1 MNEAGGLYEQ
11 IALWSQILGSLAF
24 VAVLLYIFR
33 RFVAP
38 AVVASQARKNAELIE
53 AEQRRDA
60 AKADVEVAKRE
71 LEAAQ
76 HEVVAITQ
84 RAGVDGKR
92 ERERLIA
99 EATSEGER
107 LVRNAEG
114 ELARGREAARVALR
128 DELLEKALTVA
139 REAASQRIDERKDR
153 ELVEA
158 VLASIHTP
166 PVTVP
171 T

>member
-1 MNEAGGLYEQ
+1 MSPAGGLYEQ
-11 IALWSQILGSLAF
+11 IALWSQVLGSIAF
-24 VAVLLYIFR
+24 IVVVLYLFR

-60 AKADVEVAKRE
+60 AKGDVGVAQRE

-76 HEVVAITQ
+76 HEVAAILE

-107 LVRNAEG
+107 LVRNAQG

-139 REAASQRIDERKDR
+139 RESAPRRIDAGKDY

-166 PVTVP
+166 ETVRS
-171 T
+171 